1 MTQHLSKLVTL
12 DEAADLRAA
21 ATPAFEPAARPLAPG
36 VSSLFGSDA
45 PFGSPAFAARD
56 AGDITPQACVAPPEA
71 IPGWRASGSLWPGE
85 RFTLRIPRAWNGR
98 LVAAVA
104 PGQRSEFA
112 CDRLFGDPLLAR
124 GFAYVCGNKGNGDGA
139 ALLEAGAA
147 FNVAGVRLPRFFL
160 PDKRSVVFWQHGP
173 GHLIERWLDEMLT
186 ITDIAQD
193 VVASTCG
200 RAPEATYAIGVSN
213 GGYVVRRA
221 IEESDRF
228 AGALAW
234 NAVMWS
240 PHGNL
245 LNSLAEA
252 IGAIQAGDPGRLV
265 ELGFPPDIAA
275 ASGTGSLYQKN
286 FAAYWYITLWLHA
299 MHIDPETSI
308 AYGNVRDPLPA
319 ESWLPRIAQW
329 RQDRSPHIAE
339 RIARFSNTG
348 DIRCKLIDLASEYDH
363 LVPPKLN
370 FEPYAKL
377 VAAAGKSDSYRA
389 TLIPNAQHV
398 DTWSEDPEYPSLRP
412 GYPAVMRAWDELTAW
427 VEGG

>member
-193 VVASTCG
+193 VRGKHLWPGTGGDLRDRRVERRLRRSACDRGERSLRGGAGVECRDVVAARQSVEQPRG
-200 RAPEATYAIGVSN
+200 
-213 GGYVVRRA
+213 
-221 IEESDRF
+221 SDR
-228 AGALAW
+228 
-234 NAVMWS
+234 
-240 PHGNL
+240 
-245 LNSLAEA
+245 
-252 IGAIQAGDPGRLV
+252 
-265 ELGFPPDIAA
+265 
-275 ASGTGSLYQKN
+275 
-286 FAAYWYITLWLHA
+286 
-299 MHIDPETSI
+299 
-308 AYGNVRDPLPA
+308 RDP
-319 ESWLPRIAQW
+319 S
-329 RQDRSPHIAE
+329 
-339 RIARFSNTG
+339 G
-348 DIRCKLIDLASEYDH
+348 
-363 LVPPKLN
+363 
-370 FEPYAKL
+370 
-377 VAAAGKSDSYRA
+377 
-389 TLIPNAQHV
+389 
-398 DTWSEDPEYPSLRP
+398 
-412 GYPAVMRAWDELTAW
+412 
-427 VEGG
+427 